1 MLKVE
6 VERCGQLFDLMAVH
20 IPVGNKGSPKD
31 ENGLRKQKQPI
42 SSNYC
47 ISPQDVNKNEL
58 LFGLPQQC
66 S

>member
-31 ENGLRKQKQPI
+31 ENGLRKQPGNKQQLL
-42 SSNYC
+42 YF
-47 ISPQDVNKNEL
+47 SPGSEQI
-58 LFGLPQQC
+58 
-66 S
+66 

>member
-31 ENGLRKQKQPI
+31 ENGLRKQELPI

-47 ISPQDVNKNEL
+47 TFPQEVNKY
-58 LFGLPQQC
+58 
-66 S
+66 